1 MKLTIEADG
10 AVRLPEELLDRW
22 GVSPGRK
29 VEARVEKGRL
39 VLKPLAIEGDPFAVA
54 ARGPGEQAL
63 EDAMRRDA
71 EDKARAREAFDKLLG
86 ENKDVDIEKERE
98 ERERWM

>member
-1 MKLTIEADG
+1 MKLAIEGDG
-10 AVRLPEELLDRW
+10 SIRLPEELLERW

-39 VLKPLAIEGDPFAVA
+39 VLQPLAIEGDPFAAA
-54 ARGPGEQAL
+54 ARGPDANAF
-63 EDAMRRDA
+63 EDALRRDA
-71 EDKARAREAFDKLLG
+71 EEKARALEAFDRGLREK
-86 ENKDVDIEKERE
+86 KDFDLDKERE

>member
-1 MKLTIEADG
+1 MKLTIETDG
-10 AVRLPEELLDRW
+10 KVRLPEELLDRW

-29 VEARVEKGRL
+29 LEARVEKGNL
-39 VLKPLAIEGDPFAVA
+39 VLRPLAIEGDPFAAA
-54 ARGPGEQAL
+54 ARGPDEKAF

-71 EDKARAREAFDKLLG
+71 EEKARAREAFEKLLR
-86 ENKDVDIEKERE
+86 EKQDVDVEKERE

>member
-1 MKLTIEADG
+1 MKLSIEADG
-10 AVRLPEELLDRW
+10 SVRLPEALLGQW

-39 VLKPLAIEGDPFAVA
+39 VLVPLAFEGDPFAA
-54 ARGPGEQAL
+54 AMKQP
-63 EDAMRRDA
+63 DA
-71 EDKARAREAFDKLLG
+71 EGFEKALQKDAEEKARAREAFEKALQEKHDI
-86 ENKDVDIEKERE
+86 DVAKERE